1 MTEQAHAVSVSGV
14 RIRLPEE
21 RWQHIIREHP
31 ELEGL
36 QNEVLVTV
44 ENPAKVLEGS
54 FGELLA
60 IKEVSSGKFLVVV

>member
-1 MTEQAHAVSVSGV
+1 MTEQAHAVSVSSV

-31 ELEGL
+31 KLEGL

-54 FGELLA
+54 FSELLA